1 MKRFALGI
9 IGLPVLRAVAAY
21 ALREAV
27 TVLLVERVAER
38 NLTSSRVPRS
48 LLIVAAIAMAIPLGA
63 VAETG
68 RARPNI
74 LLVLLDDAGFTDFGA
89 YGSDTVTPNIDELG
103 QAGVML
109 SRYYTHPQCGP
120 TRASLLTGQDNH
132 VVGAGSITEVLTD
145 EMRALPAYSM
155 RWQEEQKTIASR
167 LKAAGYQTFVAGKWG
182 IGAIGANLPHR
193 FGFDRSWVLD
203 STGSSNYRAK
213 SYLPLYKEVKWFE
226 NGKRISLPED
236 FYSSRDIVD
245 KMIEYL
251 DGAEPDKPFFG
262 YLAFQAIHI
271 PVQVPTEYIDKYDGV
286 FDRGWD
292 VMREERLRKAI
303 ELGVFPPGT
312 RLSDKAHKSR
322 SWDALSDKEK
332 VYWSRVMQV
341 NAGMMEAADFHLGR
355 LLDHLQTQGEL
366 DNTIVIVTSDNGP
379 EYNTLGK
386 TSSPASL
393 ALERAWMAIE
403 GWDVTYEN
411 LGQPGSMG
419 AIGQEWASVS
429 AAPFHLFKFN
439 ASEGGLRVP
448 MIIAGPGIEA
458 LGFVGGRSQVADIA
472 PTLLDAAGV
481 TFAPDEFYGR
491 SLMPMLAGHVGEVYG
506 EEDSFAFEVSGA
518 AALYRG
524 NWKITKTPEPFGDG
538 EWHLYDVVSDPG
550 ETNDV
555 SAKHPAVFQE
565 MLNEYQF
572 YANDVGVFEMA
583 AGDSARKQLAIN
595 GIKKFSANYWYLLLA
610 FLAALTAIL
619 YGMCRLFRLV
629 GRHRISPPERT

>member
-1 MKRFALGI
+1 MRQ
-9 IGLPVLRAVAAY
+9 
-21 ALREAV
+21 
-27 TVLLVERVAER
+27 
-38 NLTSSRVPRS
+38 
-48 LLIVAAIAMAIPLGA
+48 LIVAGAAAIVLATPLGA
-63 VAETG
+63 AAETE

-74 LLVLLDDAGFTDFGA
+74 LLVLLDDAGFMDFGA
-89 YGSDTVTPNIDELG
+89 YGSDTATPNIDELG

-132 VVGAGSITEVLTD
+132 VVGAGSLTEVLTD

-155 RWQEEQKTIASR
+155 RWQEDQKTIASR
-167 LKAAGYQTFVAGKWG
+167 LKAAGYQTFVTGKWG
-182 IGAIGANLPHR
+182 IGDIGANLPHR

-226 NGKRISLPED
+226 DGERVSLPED
-236 FYSSRDIVD
+236 FYSSRNIVD
-245 KMIEYL
+245 KMLEYV
-251 DGAEPDKPFFG
+251 DEADPDKPFFG

-271 PVQVPTEYIDKYDGV
+271 PVQVPPEYIDKYDGA

-292 VMREERLRKAI
+292 VMREERLQKAI
-303 ELGVFPPGT
+303 ELGLVPEGT
-312 RLSDKAHKSR
+312 RLSDAAHNSR
-322 SWDALSDKEK
+322 SWDELGEEEK
-332 VYWSRVMQV
+332 AYWSRVMQV

-355 LLDHLQTQGEL
+355 LLDHLQTQGQL
-366 DNTIVIVTSDNGP
+366 DNTIVVVTSDNGP

-386 TSSPASL
+386 TSPPASL
-393 ALERAWMAIE
+393 AVERAWMAIE

-448 MIIAGPGIEA
+448 MIVSGPGIET

-481 TFAPDEFYGR
+481 TFTPDEFYGR
-491 SLMPMLAGHVGEVYG
+491 SLMPMLTGQADEVYG
-506 EEDSFAFEVSGA
+506 EKDSFAFEVSGT

-524 NWKITKTPEPFGDG
+524 NWKIAKTPEPFGDG
-538 EWHLYDVVSDPG
+538 DWHLYDIGSDPG
-550 ETNDV
+550 ETTDV
-555 SAKHPAVFQE
+555 AAQHPVVFQE
-565 MLNEYQF
+565 MLNEYQS
-572 YANDVGVFEMA
+572 YANEVGVFEMA
-583 AGDSARKQLAIN
+583 AGDSARKQLTIN
-595 GIKKFSANYWYLLLA
+595 GIKKFSANYWYVLLA
-610 FLAALTAIL
+610 LFAALAATL
-619 YGMCRLFRLV
+619 YGMFRMFKLVV
-629 GRHRISPPERT
+629 GRRPARHERT

>member
-1 MKRFALGI
+1 MRQW
-9 IGLPVLRAVAAY
+9 
-21 ALREAV
+21 
-27 TVLLVERVAER
+27 
-38 NLTSSRVPRS
+38 
-48 LLIVAAIAMAIPLGA
+48 IVAAAAAIALATPLGA
-63 VAETG
+63 AAETE

-74 LLVLLDDAGFTDFGA
+74 LLVLLDDAGFMDFGA
-89 YGSDTVTPNIDELG
+89 YGSDTATPNIDELG

-132 VVGAGSITEVLTD
+132 VVGAGSLTEVLTD

-155 RWQEEQKTIASR
+155 RWQEDQKTIASR
-167 LKAAGYQTFVAGKWG
+167 LKAAGYQTFVTGKWG
-182 IGAIGANLPHR
+182 IGDIGANLPHR

-226 NGKRISLPED
+226 DGERVSLPED
-236 FYSSRDIVD
+236 FYSSRNIVD
-245 KMIEYL
+245 KMLEYV
-251 DGAEPDKPFFG
+251 DEADPDRPFFG

-271 PVQVPTEYIDKYDGV
+271 PVQVPPEYIDKYDGV

-292 VMREERLRKAI
+292 VMREGRLQKAI
-303 ELGVFPPGT
+303 ELGLVPEGT
-312 RLSDKAHKSR
+312 RLSDAAHNSR
-322 SWDALSDKEK
+322 SWDELGEEEK
-332 VYWSRVMQV
+332 AYWSRVMQV

-355 LLDHLQTQGEL
+355 LLDHLQTKGQL
-366 DNTIVIVTSDNGP
+366 DNTIVVVTSDNGP

-386 TSSPASL
+386 TSPPASL
-393 ALERAWMAIE
+393 AVERAWMAIE
-403 GWDVTYEN
+403 GWDVTYQN

-448 MIIAGPGIEA
+448 MVVSGPGIET

-481 TFAPDEFYGR
+481 TFTPDEFYGR
-491 SLMPMLAGHVGEVYG
+491 SLMPMLTGQADEVYG
-506 EEDSFAFEVSGA
+506 EEDSFAFEVSGT

-524 NWKITKTPEPFGDG
+524 NWKIAKTPEPFGDG
-538 EWHLYDVVSDPG
+538 EWNLYDIASDPG
-550 ETNDV
+550 ETTDV
-555 SAKHPAVFQE
+555 AAQHPVVFQE
-565 MLNEYQF
+565 MLNEYQS
-572 YANDVGVFEMA
+572 YANEVGVFEMA
-583 AGDSARKQLAIN
+583 AGDSARKQLTIN
-595 GIKKFSANYWYLLLA
+595 GIKKFSANYWYVLLA
-610 FLAALTAIL
+610 LFAALAATL
-619 YGMCRLFRLV
+619 YGMFRMFKLVV
-629 GRHRISPPERT
+629 GRRPARHERT

>member
-1 MKRFALGI
+1 MRQW
-9 IGLPVLRAVAAY
+9 
-21 ALREAV
+21 
-27 TVLLVERVAER
+27 
-38 NLTSSRVPRS
+38 
-48 LLIVAAIAMAIPLGA
+48 IVAAAAAIVLATPFGA
-63 VAETG
+63 AAETE

-74 LLVLLDDAGFTDFGA
+74 LLVLLDDAGFMDFGA
-89 YGSDTVTPNIDELG
+89 YGSDTATPNIDELG

-132 VVGAGSITEVLTD
+132 VVGAGSLTEVLTD

-155 RWQEEQKTIASR
+155 RWQEDQKTIASR
-167 LKAAGYQTFVAGKWG
+167 LKAAGYQTFVTGKWG
-182 IGAIGANLPHR
+182 IGDIGANLPHR

-226 NGKRISLPED
+226 DGERVSLPED
-236 FYSSRDIVD
+236 FYSSRNIVD
-245 KMIEYL
+245 KMLEYV
-251 DGAEPDKPFFG
+251 DEADPDRPFFG

-271 PVQVPTEYIDKYDGV
+271 PVQVPPEYIDKYDGV

-292 VMREERLRKAI
+292 VMREERLQKAI
-303 ELGVFPPGT
+303 ELGLVPEGT
-312 RLSDKAHKSR
+312 RLSDKAHNSR
-322 SWDALSDKEK
+322 SWDELGDEEK
-332 VYWSRVMQV
+332 AYWSRVMQV

-355 LLDHLQTQGEL
+355 LLDHLQTKGQL
-366 DNTIVIVTSDNGP
+366 DNTIVVVTSDNGP

-386 TSSPASL
+386 TSPPASL
-393 ALERAWMAIE
+393 AVERAWMAIE

-448 MIIAGPGIEA
+448 MVVSGPGIET

-481 TFAPDEFYGR
+481 AFTPDEFYGR
-491 SLMPMLAGHVGEVYG
+491 SLMPMLTGQADEVYD
-506 EEDSFAFEVSGA
+506 ENDSFAFEVSGT

-538 EWHLYDVVSDPG
+538 EWHLYDITTDPS
-550 ETNDV
+550 ETTDV
-555 SAKHPAVFQE
+555 AAQHPGVFQE
-565 MLNEYQF
+565 MLNEYQS
-572 YANDVGVFEMA
+572 YANEVGVFEMA
-583 AGDSARKQLAIN
+583 AGDSARKQLTIN
-595 GIKKFSANYWYLLLA
+595 GIKKFSANYWYVLLA
-610 FLAALTAIL
+610 FLAALAATL
-619 YGMCRLFRLV
+619 YGMFRMFKLVV
-629 GRHRISPPERT
+629 GRRPARQERT

>member
-1 MKRFALGI
+1 MRQW
-9 IGLPVLRAVAAY
+9 
-21 ALREAV
+21 
-27 TVLLVERVAER
+27 
-38 NLTSSRVPRS
+38 
-48 LLIVAAIAMAIPLGA
+48 IVAAAAAIVLATPFGA
-63 VAETG
+63 AAETE

-74 LLVLLDDAGFTDFGA
+74 LLVLLDDAGFMDFGA
-89 YGSDTVTPNIDELG
+89 YGSDTATPNIDELG

-132 VVGAGSITEVLTD
+132 VVGAGSLTEVLTD

-155 RWQEEQKTIASR
+155 RWQEDQKTIASR
-167 LKAAGYQTFVAGKWG
+167 LKAAGYQTFVTGKWG
-182 IGAIGANLPHR
+182 IGDIGANLPHR

-226 NGKRISLPED
+226 DGERVSLPED
-236 FYSSRDIVD
+236 FYSSRNIVD
-245 KMIEYL
+245 KMLEYV
-251 DGAEPDKPFFG
+251 DEADPDRPFFG

-271 PVQVPTEYIDKYDGV
+271 PVQVPPEYIDKYDGV

-292 VMREERLRKAI
+292 VMREERLQKAI
-303 ELGVFPPGT
+303 ELGLVPEGT
-312 RLSDKAHKSR
+312 RLSDKAHNSR
-322 SWDALSDKEK
+322 SWDALGDEEK
-332 VYWSRVMQV
+332 AYWSRVMQV

-355 LLDHLQTQGEL
+355 LLDHLQTQGQL
-366 DNTIVIVTSDNGP
+366 DNTIVVVTSDNGP

-386 TSSPASL
+386 TSPPASL
-393 ALERAWMAIE
+393 AVERAWMAIE

-448 MIIAGPGIEA
+448 MVVSGPGIET

-481 TFAPDEFYGR
+481 AFTPDEFYGR
-491 SLMPMLAGHVGEVYG
+491 SLMPMLTGQADEVYG
-506 EEDSFAFEVSGA
+506 EKDSFAFEVSGT
-518 AALYRG
+518 AALYRE

-538 EWHLYDVVSDPG
+538 EWHLYDITTDPS
-550 ETNDV
+550 ETTDV
-555 SAKHPAVFQE
+555 AAQHPGVFQE
-565 MLNEYQF
+565 MLNEYQS
-572 YANDVGVFEMA
+572 YANEVGVFEMA
-583 AGDSARKQLAIN
+583 AGDSARKQLTIN
-595 GIKKFSANYWYLLLA
+595 GIKKFSANYWYVLLA
-610 FLAALTAIL
+610 LLAALAATL
-619 YGMCRLFRLV
+619 YGMFRMFKLVV
-629 GRHRISPPERT
+629 GRRLARQERT

>member
-1 MKRFALGI
+1 MRQ
-9 IGLPVLRAVAAY
+9 
-21 ALREAV
+21 
-27 TVLLVERVAER
+27 
-38 NLTSSRVPRS
+38 
-48 LLIVAAIAMAIPLGA
+48 LIVAGAAAIVLATPLGA
-63 VAETG
+63 AAETE

-89 YGSDTVTPNIDELG
+89 YGSDTTTPNIDELG

-132 VVGAGSITEVLTD
+132 VVGAGSLTEVLTD

-155 RWQEEQKTIASR
+155 RWQEDQKTIASR
-167 LKAAGYQTFVAGKWG
+167 LKAAGYQTFVTGKWG
-182 IGAIGANLPHR
+182 IGDIGANLPHR

-226 NGKRISLPED
+226 DGERVSLPED
-236 FYSSRDIVD
+236 FYSSRNIVD
-245 KMIEYL
+245 KMLEYV
-251 DGAEPDKPFFG
+251 DEADPDKPFFG

-271 PVQVPTEYIDKYDGV
+271 PVQVPREYIHKYDGV
-286 FDRGWD
+286 FARGWD
-292 VMREERLRKAI
+292 VMREERLQKAI
-303 ELGVFPPGT
+303 ELGLVPEGT
-312 RLSDKAHKSR
+312 RLSDAAHGHRDWDELGEEEKA
-322 SWDALSDKEK
+322 
-332 VYWSRVMQV
+332 YWSRVMQV

-355 LLDHLQTQGEL
+355 LLDHLQTKGQL
-366 DNTIVIVTSDNGP
+366 DNTIVVVTSDNGP

-386 TSSPASL
+386 TSPPASL
-393 ALERAWMAIE
+393 AVERAWMAIE

-448 MIIAGPGIEA
+448 MVVSGPGIET

-481 TFAPDEFYGR
+481 TFTPDEFYGR
-491 SLMPMLAGHVGEVYG
+491 SLMPMLTGQADEVYG
-506 EEDSFAFEVSGA
+506 EKDSFAFEVSGT

-524 NWKITKTPEPFGDG
+524 NWKIAKTPEPFGDG
-538 EWHLYDVVSDPG
+538 EWHLYDIASDPG
-550 ETNDV
+550 ETTDV
-555 SAKHPAVFQE
+555 AAQHPVVFQE
-565 MLNEYQF
+565 MLNEYQS
-572 YANDVGVFEMA
+572 YANEVGVFEMA
-583 AGDSARKQLAIN
+583 AGDSARKQLTIN
-595 GIKKFSANYWYLLLA
+595 GIKKFSANYWYVLLA
-610 FLAALTAIL
+610 LFAALAATL
-619 YGMCRLFRLV
+619 YGMFRMFKLVV
-629 GRHRISPPERT
+629 GRRPARHERT